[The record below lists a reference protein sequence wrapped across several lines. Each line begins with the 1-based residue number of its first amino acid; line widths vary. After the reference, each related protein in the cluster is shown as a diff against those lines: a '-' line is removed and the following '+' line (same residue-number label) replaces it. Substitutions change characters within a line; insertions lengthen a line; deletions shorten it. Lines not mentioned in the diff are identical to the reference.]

1 MSLIAVN
8 QQIINYTNQTT
19 TSGVVMDLSTIDL
32 ISISGTYTPVSS
44 GTGTLAVYESV
55 DGTNYAAVTGLT
67 VSITMTGTTIWHINP
82 IFSRYYK
89 ILYTATSN
97 GMNLT
102 VTVNARNNADYDDV
116 TILPPLVTVTS

>member
-8 QQIINYTNQTT
+8 QTVINFTNQTV
-19 TSGVVMDLSTIDL
+19 TSGVVLDLSTIDL

-55 DGTNYAAVTGLT
+55 DGVNYVAVTGLT
-67 VSITMTGTTIWHINP
+67 VAISMSGTTIWHISP
-82 IFSRYYK
+82 IFSRFYK

-102 VTVNARNNADYDDV
+102 VTVNARNNSDYDDV
-116 TILPPLVTVTS
+116 TILPPPVVVAS